1 MLADNRR
8 FFISFSLALVEDG
21 DGALDI
27 LGARD
32 VLSEGEELGS
42 LHCEV
47 LVLILGDVLILG
59 ALDERV
65 DGTDDG

>member
-8 FFISFSLALVEDG
+8 FFICFSLALVE

-32 VLSEGEELGS
+32 VLGEGEELGS
-42 LHCEV
+42 VHCEV
-47 LVLILGDVLILG
+47 LELVLGDVLILG
-59 ALDERV
+59 ALD
-65 DGTDDG
+65 D

>member
-1 MLADNRR
+1 MLADKRR

-21 DGALDI
+21 ALDI
-27 LGARD
+27 VGARD

-42 LHCEV
+42 AHCEGEERGSAHCEV

-59 ALDERV
+59 ALD
-65 DGTDDG
+65 D